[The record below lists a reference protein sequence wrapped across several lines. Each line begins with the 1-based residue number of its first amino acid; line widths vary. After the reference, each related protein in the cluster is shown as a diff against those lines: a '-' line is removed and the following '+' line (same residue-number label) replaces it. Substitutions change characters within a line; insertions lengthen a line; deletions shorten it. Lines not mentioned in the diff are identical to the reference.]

1 MKFTRSKVLTFFN
14 NKGGVGKTTLS
25 YNCSVYFANL
35 GYKVCMIDL
44 DPQCN
49 LTRLAI
55 GEENLEN
62 SIFANSSN
70 TIFNVIEGIVAAKS
84 DVDITIKPEKITKNE
99 RGLYILRGDQR
110 LSNYDDLL
118 SGYYAQ
124 AAGGNEA
131 GYRQISAISRYIK
144 QLGMDDLFDIF
155 VIDTSPTLGSLN
167 KIILL
172 DTDYF
177 VVPVNP
183 DAFSL
188 QGIENLGVKLEEW
201 KKNWKNT
208 GQALAGKMPSELV
221 LKGEGL
227 FMGYILNSYNVYA
240 KKLIKNHNKW
250 AQLIP
255 DKVRVYLSER
265 HSRNGLVVSSSVNA
279 LGNIQDYGLMP
290 AKCQEESKALFE
302 LDPETIANNQVGT
315 KENIEKSKVEFE
327 LLCNNILNILHKY

>member
-25 YNCSVYFANL
+25 YNCSIYFANL
-35 GYKVCMIDL
+35 GYKVCMVDL

-49 LTRLAI
+49 LTRLSV
-55 GEENLEN
+55 GEEELE
-62 SIFANSSN
+62 SSLFSN
-70 TIFNVIEGIVAAKS
+70 KSKTIYNVIEGIVTAKG
-84 DVDITIKPEKITKNE
+84 DIDLQIKPEILNDN
-99 RGLYILRGDQR
+99 LYIVRGDQR

-118 SGYYAQ
+118 AGYYAQ

-131 GYRQISAISRYIK
+131 GYRQTSAISRYIK
-144 QLGMDDLFDIF
+144 NLSMEDQFDIF

-188 QGIENLGVKLEEW
+188 QGIENLGIKLEEW

-208 GQALAGKMPSELV
+208 GQALAAKMPSELV

-227 FMGYILNSYNVYA
+227 FIGYILNSYNVYA
-240 KKLIKNHNKW
+240 KKLIKDHNKW

-255 DKVRVYLSER
+255 EKVKEYLSLR
-265 HSRNGLVVSSSVNA
+265 HSKNGLVATSSANA

-290 AKCQEESKALFE
+290 AKCQEESIALFE

-327 LLCNNILNILHKY
+327 ILCNNILEVLNRY

>member
-25 YNCSVYFANL
+25 YNCSVYFARL

-49 LTRLAI
+49 LTRLSV
-55 GEENLEN
+55 GEEELEN
-62 SIFANSSN
+62 SFFSN
-70 TIFNVIEGIVAAKS
+70 KNKTIYDVIEGIVTAKG
-84 DVDITIKPEKITKNE
+84 DIDQSIIPQKLKNDN
-99 RGLYILRGDQR
+99 LYIMRGDQR

-118 SGYYAQ
+118 AGYYAQ

-131 GYRQISAISRYIK
+131 GYRQTSAISRYIK
-144 QLGMDDLFDIF
+144 YSGMEQQFDIF
-155 VIDTSPTLGSLN
+155 IIDTSPTLGSLN

-188 QGIENLGVKLEEW
+188 QGIENLGLKLEEW
-201 KKNWKNT
+201 KRNWKNT
-208 GQALAGKMPSELV
+208 AQALAGKIQSELV

-227 FMGYILNSYNVYA
+227 FIGYILNSYNVYA
-240 KKLIKNHNKW
+240 KKLIRNHDRW

-255 DKVRVYLSER
+255 EKVKTYLSER
-265 HSRNGLVVSSSVNA
+265 HSRNGLVAMSSANA

-290 AKCQEESKALFE
+290 AKCQEESIALFE

-327 LLCNNILNILHKY
+327 TLANNILSILEKY

>member
-35 GYKVCMIDL
+35 GYKVCMVDL

-49 LTRLAI
+49 LTRLSI
-55 GEENLEN
+55 GEEELEN
-62 SIFANSSN
+62 SLFSN
-70 TIFNVIEGIVAAKS
+70 KNKTIYNVIEGIVTAKG
-84 DVDITIKPEKITKNE
+84 DIDLQIKPEKIIKKQ
-99 RGLYILRGDQR
+99 GLYIVRGDQR

-118 SGYYAQ
+118 AGYYAQ

-131 GYRQISAISRYIK
+131 GYRQTSAISRYIK
-144 QLGMDDLFDIF
+144 NLGMEEQFDIF

-188 QGIENLGVKLEEW
+188 QGIENLGIKLEEW
-201 KKNWKNT
+201 KRSWKNT
-208 GQALAGKMPSELV
+208 AQALAGKIQSELV

-227 FMGYILNSYNVYA
+227 FIGYILNSYNVYA
-240 KKLIKNHNKW
+240 KKLIRNHDKW

-255 DKVRVYLSER
+255 EKVRIYLSDR
-265 HSRNGLVVSSSVNA
+265 HSRNGLVATSSANA

-290 AKCQEESKALFE
+290 AKCQEESIALFE

-315 KENIEKSKVEFE
+315 KENIDKSKVEFE
-327 LLCNNILNILHKY
+327 ALANNILFILEKY